1 MYLAVG
7 YLVTISATED
17 TSWRESLLAPRE
29 TWSWY
34 YKSDIALAAEHMLA
48 LAANIAP
55 DFALAVNIAP
65 AILSWMLSMESVI
78 EF

>member
-1 MYLAVG
+1 
-7 YLVTISATED
+7 
-17 TSWRESLLAPRE
+17 
-29 TWSWY
+29 
-34 YKSDIALAAEHMLA
+34 MLA

-55 DFALAVNIAP
+55 DFALAANIAP